1 MAIQKSFIFGLI
13 QAGVKTF
20 FILHKGKTQKLKEFI
35 QGEYM
40 VEHARADALKIVKRI
55 EHSSVLKSNK
65 YSIGALFDSYIK
77 QKTSHINAKLYAK
90 NNKSDANLYT
100 T

>member
-1 MAIQKSFIFGLI
+1 
-13 QAGVKTF
+13 
-20 FILHKGKTQKLKEFI
+20 
-35 QGEYM
+35 M

-77 QKTSHINAKLYAK
+77 QK
-90 NNKSDANLYT
+90 NKPH
-100 T
+100 

>member
-1 MAIQKSFIFGLI
+1 
-13 QAGVKTF
+13 
-20 FILHKGKTQKLKEFI
+20 
-35 QGEYM
+35 M

-55 EHSSVLKSNK
+55 KHSSVLKSNK

-77 QKTSHINAKLYAK
+77 KTSHINAKLYAK